1 MEDPKFKGTD
11 LVPVY
16 EEQEPLP
23 PPKLLYYK
31 SRNDGTEYNED
42 GSERVAIPEPVEV
55 KAPEPTPEPSSKF
68 VPFEPDPEPAPEPE
82 PDTLAADEKAADE
95 YGKAQTRR
103 KK

>member
-1 MEDPKFKGTD
+1 MEDPKFKGTE

-16 EEQEPLP
+16 EAQEPLP

-31 SRNDGTEYNED
+31 SINDGTEYNED
-42 GSERVAIPEPVEV
+42 GSERMAVPEPVEV
-55 KAPEPTPEPSSKF
+55 KAPEPT
-68 VPFEPDPEPAPEPE
+68 PEPE